1 MNFDAKQAE
10 AARQMQETFA
20 AGLQQAMG
28 VMANAGS
35 QVPASQREAFNLG
48 QAQPALQFDPAKLQE
63 LQQRYIADAS
73 ALWNQ
78 GLQDGADTL
87 VSSDRRFSGDAWKSN
102 PVSKFSASAYLLN
115 ARTLMDMAEAVQADA
130 KTRARVRF
138 RGRAMDGGHGP

>member
-1 MNFDAKQAE
+1 MDSDANRAQ

-28 VMANAGS
+28 AMASGMPPGFGFPSSVSGANGV
-35 QVPASQREAFNLG
+35 QG
-48 QAQPALQFDPAKLQE
+48 QPLLQFDPAKLQE

-78 GLQDGADTL
+78 GLQDGADSL
-87 VSSDRRFSGDAWKSN
+87 VASDRRFSSEAWKAN

-115 ARTLMDMAEAVQADA
+115 ARTLMALADAVQADA

-138 RGRAMDGGHGP
+138 AVE